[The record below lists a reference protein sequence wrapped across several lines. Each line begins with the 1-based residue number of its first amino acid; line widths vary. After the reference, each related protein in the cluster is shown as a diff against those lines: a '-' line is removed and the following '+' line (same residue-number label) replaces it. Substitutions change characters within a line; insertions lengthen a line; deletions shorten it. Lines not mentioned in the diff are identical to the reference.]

1 MIKMSKSSMPI
12 TTCQICDSDQ
22 LDSVIFLGF
31 HPPVNDF
38 VEIGSTAVEQAA
50 FPLELFRCGHCTLVQ
65 IGNDVEPALL
75 FPPDYPYLSGTT
87 TLLRENFKELER
99 DATKRLKLAEGDLI
113 IDFGSNDGTLLENFK
128 NSGYRVLGIEP
139 SKASDVANAK
149 GIETL
154 MRFFGEDAARDI
166 REHYGAAKVLTAANV
181 FAHIR
186 DVHQVVRGVKTV
198 LDVGGVFISE
208 NHYFPS
214 LVATCQYDTIYHEHL
229 RYYTVKSLQHLFA
242 MHQMEIFHV
251 NKIPTHGGSI
261 RVYAAREGE
270 REVCDSVGKILQE
283 EDNGGFSNGGAL
295 TSFNSQVIQSKLQL
309 MALLATLKKNG
320 ARIYGIGAPSRAA
333 TLINYC
339 ALDDQ
344 IIDCIVEISSSKKI
358 NKYMPGTRI
367 PVVDE
372 NKILEEQPDYALFLS
387 WHLQDEL
394 TQKLRQK
401 GFRGK
406 FISPL
411 PTPKV
416 MTDVVL

>member
-166 REHYGAAKVLTAANV
+166 REHYGEAKVVTAAKV
-181 FAHIR
+181 FADIR

-283 EDNGGFSNGGAL
+283 EDNGGFSSGGAL
-295 TSFNSQVIQSKLQL
+295 MSFNSQVIQSKLQL

-339 ALDDQ
+339 GLDDQ
-344 IIDCIVEISSSKKI
+344 VIDCIVEISSSKKI

>member
-283 EDNGGFSNGGAL
+283 EDNGGFSSGGAL

-339 ALDDQ
+339 GLDDQ